1 MCRLSKCKLG
11 AAGLKRLAV
20 ELATAPLLEELEC
33 VRLRCAPVHHCWPAI
48 TTRSAYALSLRHI
61 CRLEDNDLVNNGTDY
76 SGLDALAAS
85 LATNGRLRVLGCA
98 AALWGLCLGFS
109 STLCVPTIHAAT
121 LHRHCLLL
129 VLRRRQP
136 FPRLLSVPQLLQ
148 GVGEKAGNVTLSETA
163 HCLSLAAWTTTSSAV
178 ST

>member
-1 MCRLSKCKLG
+1 MR
-11 AAGLKRLAV
+11 ALAMRPC
-20 ELATAPLLEELEC
+20 PLLL
-33 VRLRCAPVHHCWPAI
+33 PTI

-76 SGLDALAAS
+76 SGVDALAAS

-136 FPRLLSVPQLLQ
+136 FPRPLSVPQLPHPHVESPRFLIYASRMNGNKLGLRGAAGLTQ
-148 GVGEKAGNVTLSETA
+148 G
-163 HCLSLAAWTTTSSAV
+163 LAACKSLV
-178 ST
+178 ELR